1 MYRILSQGG
10 EFPVLNS
17 NLPLLTVIIP
27 LFLSLTVVLF
37 VRGRFN
43 QAQQLRLILVIIFLV
58 AIAMACLLGL
68 MLFEILKGNTIYGV
82 FLPQVAPFGLRLQ
95 VDGLSIIIAIVSF
108 LLWLAVSI
116 YSISY
121 IKTDLVRYYS
131 LLLIILGSVQGT
143 VFAKDL
149 INFYVFLEMT
159 AVATYFLIIH
169 KKTVVE
175 LQAGYKYILM
185 TLIGAFLILLSI
197 ILIYVETGSYEM
209 TGVNKSGVPI
219 VPILFLVGCFIKA
232 GIVPLHTWLPDAHTA
247 APSPV
252 SAFLSGMMIKIG
264 AYGIIRFIFPM
275 LNFDLPA
282 TNFGELLN
290 ILVISA
296 GAVSMLIGVL
306 LALVQTDVKRLLA
319 YHSISQMGY
328 ILLGIGLGTE
338 LGLAGGLY
346 HLVNHALFKGLLFL
360 CMGAV
365 IYSTGMRKLDDL
377 GGLWKRIPITTST
390 CIIAAL
396 AISGIPPFNGFASKT
411 VLTEAIA
418 NFGFVLKFMMM
429 VTAAL
434 TFASFLKLIGYT
446 FFGESKKQLIAAKEA
461 PILILLPMIVLA
473 ILCVFLGIYAK
484 FVLNSFITF
493 AIAGLVQP
501 RLILKV
507 EFWTQR
513 TALDTLFIVTSGFVA
528 YITASKL
535 GLIGREKKEF
545 KIGSFMAKL
554 VKYLSIDRI
563 YCNIAILADK
573 LCKKLDS
580 VHSQDLNIHLSWVI
594 LTLITLF
601 VTLFFVIV

>member
-1 MYRILSQGG
+1 MS
-10 EFPVLNS
+10 
-17 NLPLLTVIIP
+17 
-27 LFLSLTVVLF
+27 F
-37 VRGRFN
+37 VKERFN
-43 QAQQLRLILVIIFLV
+43 RAQQLRLIMVIIFIV
-58 AIAMACLLGL
+58 AIVLACLLGL
-68 MLFEILKGNTIYGV
+68 MLFEILKGNTIHSA

-95 VDGLSIIIAIVSF
+95 VDGLSIVMALVGF

-121 IKTDLVRYYS
+121 IKINLVSYYS
-131 LLLIILGSVQGT
+131 LLLIVLGAVQGT
-143 VFAKDL
+143 VLAKDL

-197 ILIYVETGSYEM
+197 ILVYVDTGSYEM
-209 TGVNKSGVPI
+209 TGVAKSGVPI
-219 VPILFLVGCFIKA
+219 APVLFLLGCFIKA
-232 GIVPLHTWLPDAHTA
+232 GVVPLHTWLPDAHPA

-264 AYGIIRFIFPM
+264 AYGIIRFIFPI

-282 TNFGELLN
+282 TNFGE
-290 ILVISA
+290 ILSSLIMSIGVA
-296 GAVSMLIGVL
+296 SMLIGVL
-306 LALVQTDVKRLLA
+306 LALLQTDVKRLLA

-328 ILLGIGLGTE
+328 ILLGIGMGTK

-346 HLVNHALFKGLLFL
+346 HLVNHTIFKGLLFL

-365 IYSTGMRKLDDL
+365 IYSTGTRKLDNL
-377 GGLWKRIPITTST
+377 GGLWKRMPITTST

-411 VLTEAIA
+411 VLAEAVA
-418 NFGFVLKFMMM
+418 NYNFVLKFVMM
-429 VTAAL
+429 VTGTL
-434 TFASFLKLIGYT
+434 TFASFLKLISYT
-446 FFGESKKQLIAAKEA
+446 FFGELKKQLITVKEA
-461 PILILLPMIVLA
+461 PLLMQLPMIVLA
-473 ILCVFLGIYAK
+473 ILCVLLGINAQ
-484 FVLNSFITF
+484 FVLDRFIVF
-493 AIAGLVQP
+493 AMTGLVQP
-501 RLILKV
+501 RSILKI
-507 EFWTQR
+507 EFWTQG
-513 TALDTLFIVTSGFVA
+513 TVLDALFIIILGFIA

-545 KIGSFMAKL
+545 EMGSFMAKL
-554 VKYLSIDRI
+554 VKYLSVDRI
-563 YCNIAILADK
+563 YCNIAILVGK

-580 VHSQDLNIHLSWVI
+580 VHPRDLNVHISWVI
-594 LTLITLF
+594 LTLIALF
-601 VTLFFVIV
+601 VILFFAIV

>member
-1 MYRILSQGG
+1 M
-10 EFPVLNS
+10 NS

-27 LFLSLTVVLF
+27 FFLAIAVVLF
-37 VRGRFN
+37 VRERFYR
-43 QAQQLRLILVIIFLV
+43 AQQLRLIMVIIFIV
-58 AIAMACLLGL
+58 TIAMSYLLGL
-68 MLFEILKGNTIYGV
+68 MSSEIFKGNTIYSD
-82 FLPQVAPFGLRLQ
+82 FLSQMAPFGLRLQ
-95 VDGLSIIIAIVSF
+95 VDGLSIVMALVGF

-131 LLLIILGSVQGT
+131 LLLIVLGAVQGT
-143 VFAKDL
+143 VLAKDL
-149 INFYVFLEMT
+149 ISFYVFLEMV

-169 KKTVVE
+169 KRSVDA
-175 LQAGYKYILM
+175 LQAGYKYIVM

-197 ILIYVETGSYEM
+197 ILVYIDTGSYEM
-209 TGVNKSGVPI
+209 IRVAKSGVPI
-219 VPILFLVGCFIKA
+219 APILFLLGCFVKA
-232 GIVPLHTWLPDAHTA
+232 GVVPLHTWLPDAHPA

-264 AYGIIRFIFPM
+264 AYGIIRFIFPL

-282 TNFGELLN
+282 TNFGE
-290 ILVISA
+290 ILSSLIMSI
-296 GAVSMLIGVL
+296 AVASMLIGVL
-306 LALVQTDVKRLLA
+306 LALLQTDIKRLLA

-346 HLVNHALFKGLLFL
+346 HLVNHAIFKGLLFL

-377 GGLWKRIPITTST
+377 GGLWKKMPVTTFT

-411 VLTEAIA
+411 VLAEAVA
-418 NFGFVLKFMMM
+418 NYSFILKFVMM

-434 TFASFLKLIGYT
+434 TFASFLKLISYT
-446 FFGESKKQLIAAKEA
+446 FFGEPKRPLITVKEV
-461 PILILLPMIVLA
+461 PLLMQLPMIVLA
-473 ILCVFLGIYAK
+473 ILSVLLGINAQ
-484 FVLNSFITF
+484 FVLDRFIAF

-501 RLILKV
+501 QSILKI
-507 EFWTQR
+507 EFWTQG
-513 TALDTLFIVTSGFVA
+513 TVLDALFIITLGFVS
-528 YITASKL
+528 YIAASKL

-545 KIGSFMAKL
+545 EMGSFMAKL
-554 VKYLSIDRI
+554 VKYLSVDRI
-563 YCNIAILADK
+563 YCNIAILVDK

-580 VHSQDLNIHLSWVI
+580 AHPRDLNIHLSWVI
-594 LTLITLF
+594 LTLIALF
-601 VTLFFVIV
+601 VTLFYVIT

>member
-1 MYRILSQGG
+1 M
-10 EFPVLNS
+10 NS
-17 NLPLLTVIIP
+17 NLPILVVIIP
-27 LFLSLTVVLF
+27 FFLAVAVVSF
-37 VRGRFN
+37 VRERFYR
-43 QAQQLRLILVIIFLV
+43 AQQLRLILVIIFFV
-58 AIAMACLLGL
+58 AVAMACLLGL
-68 MLFEILKGNTIYGV
+68 MLFEILKGNTIHSA
-82 FLPQVAPFGLRLQ
+82 FWPQMAPFGLRLQ
-95 VDGLSIIIAIVSF
+95 VDGLSIVIALVGF

-131 LLLIILGSVQGT
+131 LLLIILGAVQGT
-143 VFAKDL
+143 VLAKDL

-169 KKTVVE
+169 KRSVVT

-185 TLIGAFLILLSI
+185 TFIGAFLLLLSI
-197 ILIYVETGSYEM
+197 ILVYVDTGSYEVIM
-209 TGVNKSGVPI
+209 VTKSGGIIAPA
-219 VPILFLVGCFIKA
+219 LFLLGCFIKA
-232 GIVPLHTWLPDAHTA
+232 GVVPLHTWLPDAYPA

-252 SAFLSGMMIKIG
+252 SAFLSGMMTKIG

-328 ILLGIGLGTE
+328 ILLGIGMGTK

-377 GGLWKRIPITTST
+377 GGLWKRMPITTST

-411 VLTEAIA
+411 VLAEAVA
-418 NFGFVLKFMMM
+418 NYNFVLKFVMM
-429 VTAAL
+429 VTATL
-434 TFASFLKLIGYT
+434 TFASFLKLISYT
-446 FFGESKKQLIAAKEA
+446 FFGEPKRPLITVKEV
-461 PILILLPMIVLA
+461 PLLMQLPMIVLA
-473 ILCVFLGIYAK
+473 ILCVLLGINAQ
-484 FVLNSFITF
+484 FVLDRFIAF

-501 RLILKV
+501 RSILKI
-507 EFWTQR
+507 EFWSQGTV
-513 TALDTLFIVTSGFVA
+513 LDALFIIALGFVA
-528 YITASKL
+528 YIAASKL
-535 GLIGREKKEF
+535 GLIGREKKKFEM
-545 KIGSFMAKL
+545 GSFMAKL
-554 VKYLSIDRI
+554 AKYLSMDRI
-563 YCNIAILADK
+563 YCNIAILIDK

-580 VHSQDLNIHLSWVI
+580 VHSRDLNVHLSWVI
-594 LTLITLF
+594 LTLIALF
-601 VTLFFVIV
+601 VTLFFAIV